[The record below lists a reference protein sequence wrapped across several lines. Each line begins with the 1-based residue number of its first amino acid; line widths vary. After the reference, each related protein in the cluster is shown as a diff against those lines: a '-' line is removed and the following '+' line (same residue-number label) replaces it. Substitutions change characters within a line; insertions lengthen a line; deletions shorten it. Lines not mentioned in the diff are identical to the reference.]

1 METATLFTLANISGL
16 RAGAVRV
23 CLFNIQLTMKL
34 EVFAL
39 FRSRRRTFLIVLLPK
54 NLAPIVATR

>member
-1 METATLFTLANISGL
+1 METATLFTLANIWSL
-16 RAGAVRV
+16 RASAVRV

-39 FRSRRRTFLIVLLPK
+39 LRSRRRTSLIVLLPK